1 LYHNKKPKA
10 MNKIEFKG
18 KEYPTRTF
26 LVTSPEF
33 DGEME
38 YTIATESLDE
48 ALGDAK
54 EEWDTE
60 EHDIDCTIY
69 FYVEDEVIE
78 LSAEEICENHLDI
91 EMTLIEEIF

>member
-1 LYHNKKPKA
+1 

-48 ALGDAK
+48 ALGNAR

-69 FYVEDEVIE
+69 FYVEDAVIE
-78 LSAEEICENHLDI
+78 LTAEEICKDYLDI